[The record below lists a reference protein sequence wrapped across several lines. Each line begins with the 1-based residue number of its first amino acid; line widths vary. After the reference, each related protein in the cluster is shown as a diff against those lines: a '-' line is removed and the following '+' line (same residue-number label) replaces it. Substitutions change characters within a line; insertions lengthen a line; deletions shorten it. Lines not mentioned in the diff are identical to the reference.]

1 MGAGDIPGDLVGY
14 FGYGSLVNRDTH
26 RTEIVDA
33 LPARLRGWRRHWVRR
48 DGESNRALLSVRRE
62 PGAVVDGL
70 LVLDRAEN
78 LPAVDLREER
88 YKRVSITADELELS
102 GAVPAGC
109 ALYVY
114 EACVFDGAEPLEIIQ
129 SYLDAVLQGFLRE
142 HGRDGVERFVHE
154 TDGFDLAVIAD
165 RKAPTY
171 PRAVTL
177 RHEEEVY
184 FDALLMQKIP
194 DFASFVR

>member
-1 MGAGDIPGDLVGY
+1 MGEGATSGALVGY

-33 LPARLRGWRRHWVRR
+33 LPARLKGWRRHWVRR
-48 DGESNRALLSVRRE
+48 DEASNRALLSVRRE
-62 PGAVVDGL
+62 AGAVIDGL

-78 LPAVDLREER
+78 LAAVDIREER
-88 YKRVSITADELELS
+88 YKRVLITPDDLELT
-102 GAVPAGC
+102 GGVPSDC
-109 ALYVY
+109 PLYVY
-114 EACVFDGAEPLEIIQ
+114 EASVCEGKGRLEIIQ

-142 HGRDGVERFVHE
+142 HGRAGVERFIHE
-154 TDGFDLAVIAD
+154 TDGFDAAILAD
-165 RKAPTY
+165 RKRPTY

-177 RHEEEVY
+177 EAEEQAF
-184 FDALLMQKIP
+184 FDALLMQITP